1 MLDTKP
7 ATGNAGASSHNP
19 ARWGASDG
27 GLHDAEILVLVYLF
41 RDQKSKAHA
50 YSVDVTGRN
59 LPQRHFTKWIF
70 VTVISDDD
78 ILEREEG
85 MLHLRRSGFYL
96 FERWASRS
104 LEAVP
109 AQRGSY
115 RDRPPSGCS
124 SAVCAKR
131 KQPMRR
137 LARF

>member
-1 MLDTKP
+1 
-7 ATGNAGASSHNP
+7 
-19 ARWGASDG
+19 
-27 GLHDAEILVLVYLF
+27 
-41 RDQKSKAHA
+41 
-50 YSVDVTGRN
+50 
-59 LPQRHFTKWIF
+59 
-70 VTVISDDD
+70 
-78 ILEREEG
+78 